1 METQAILRLLQDVAD
16 EVITP
21 RFRALTRGQVTE
33 KNPGDLVTVADHEAE
48 VLITEALLAAYP
60 DAVVL
65 GEEAATADPT
75 LADRF
80 ATADHAFTVDPVDG
94 TKNFVHGSPDHAVM
108 VAELRSGLV
117 ERSWIWQP
125 QHRAAYVAERGGG
138 AWRNGERLL
147 RAAPSPVPLEWRGVT
162 SRRAWIGRELPG
174 LRPLELTWVCCGVDY
189 PQLVRGYADFV
200 LYARSHPWDHAPGS
214 LLLAEAGAHLGTR
227 NGTAYDPTRAAGGL
241 LAAASREMYDAVV
254 TRLRQA

>member
-1 METQAILRLLQDVAD
+1 MLRLMQDVAA

-21 RFRALTRGQVTE
+21 RFKSLGSGQVQE

-48 VLITEALLAAYP
+48 ERITDALLSAYP

-65 GEEAATADPT
+65 GEEAASADPT
-75 LADRF
+75 LRARF
-80 ATADHAFTVDPVDG
+80 ATATHAFTVDPVDG

-108 VAELRSGLV
+108 VAELLDGVV

-125 QHRAAYVAERGGG
+125 QHLTAYVAERGRG
-138 AWRNGERLL
+138 AYRDQMQIYRP
-147 RAAPSPVPLEWRGVT
+147 APSPVPREWRGVT
-162 SRRAWIGRELPG
+162 SRRAWLGRELPG
-174 LRPLELTWVCCGVDY
+174 LRPLELTWICCGVDY

-214 LLLAEAGAHLGTR
+214 LLLTEAGGFVGTLD
-227 NGTAYDPTRAAGGL
+227 GEPYDPRTSAGGL
-241 LAAASREMYDAVV
+241 VVAARREVYDEVRRV
-254 TRLRQA
+254 LHDS